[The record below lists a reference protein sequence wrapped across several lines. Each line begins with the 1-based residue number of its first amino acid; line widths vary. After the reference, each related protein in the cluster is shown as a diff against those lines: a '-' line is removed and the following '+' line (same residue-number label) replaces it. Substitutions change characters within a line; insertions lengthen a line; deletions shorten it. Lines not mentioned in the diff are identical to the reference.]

1 MQRRG
6 RSTSGSEGTRTAP
19 NKTFR
24 RMNIVIAMRI
34 SQSFYNLTGSP
45 PSLCFSQV
53 LILKEV
59 KVVCFDTV
67 LQVLILNLVST
78 RGLSRTVWVNE
89 KNLGGAAPLSP
100 VFAYEWQGKDLR
112 DRECV
117 RVANKGVTE
126 RHFCASAQDGTRET
140 RLEMERVAGRV
151 VRAVAASGPT
161 LCKWRSG

>member
-1 MQRRG
+1 MQRCG

-89 KNLGGAAPLSP
+89 KNLGGVAPLSR

-112 DRECV
+112 DRECA

-126 RHFCASAQDGTRET
+126 WRFCTSAQDGTRKI
-140 RLEMERVAGRV
+140 RLEMERVVGWGVPAV
-151 VRAVAASGPT
+151 AEYRAV
-161 LCKWRSG
+161 LRKWRSE